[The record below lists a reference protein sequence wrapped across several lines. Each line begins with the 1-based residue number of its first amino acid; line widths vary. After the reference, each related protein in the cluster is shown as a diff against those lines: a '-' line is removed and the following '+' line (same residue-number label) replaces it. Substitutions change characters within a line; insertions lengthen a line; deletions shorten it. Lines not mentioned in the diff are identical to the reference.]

1 MKDHLVANGIDA
13 NEGASLTFGAD
24 IKFDVKSEQVLGN
37 EKANAMMSREYRSGF
52 EVPSIR
58 VKAAS

>member
-1 MKDHLVANGIDA
+1 MSDHLAANGFDV
-13 NEGASLTFGAD
+13 NGGTELTFGVD
-24 IKFDVKSEQVLGN
+24 IKFDVKSERVLGN
-37 EKANAMMSREYRSGF
+37 EKANSMMSREYRAGF